1 MVIGFT
7 FLRIIKATYLY
18 DERKNIKHTKM
29 KKSLIISLSKENGC
43 FYFIIFHSKLSRIYV
58 FYKHAHFFSVNR

>member
-7 FLRIIKATYLY
+7 FLQIIKAIYLMMKGKT
-18 DERKNIKHTKM
+18 KNTKM

-58 FYKHAHFFSVNR
+58 FYRHAHFFSVNR